1 VLNLSG
7 VNLDVRNI
15 ACLELP
21 ARLFGRP
28 RLRSGDTVEFAASFA
43 SHAQAYR
50 VEWRGTF
57 TLR

>member
-1 VLNLSG
+1 MANLSG

-28 RLRSGDTVEFAASFA
+28 RFRSGETIDLNSTLS
-43 SHAQAYR
+43 SHGQAYR
-50 VEWRGTF
+50 VEWSGQF